1 MREPKKIKLL
11 AKAYTIEIL
20 KALSREP
27 LRFVDL
33 KRVCPNDRTRS
44 LRIRELKKA
53 GFITIT
59 IMEVK
64 NRSFIYYQ
72 VSGKGREVLELVSR
86 IEDCED

>member
-1 MREPKKIKLL
+1 LREPKKIKLL

-33 KRVCPNDRTRS
+33 KGVCPNDRTRS
-44 LRIRELKKA
+44 SRIRELKKA